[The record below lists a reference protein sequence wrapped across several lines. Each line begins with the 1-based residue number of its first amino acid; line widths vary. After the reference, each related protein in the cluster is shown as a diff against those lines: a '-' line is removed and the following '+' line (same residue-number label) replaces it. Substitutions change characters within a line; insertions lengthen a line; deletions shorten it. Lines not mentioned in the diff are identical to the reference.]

1 MNREIKFRGRRID
14 DGKWFYGNYVV
25 ENHLGVLKH
34 GIMFYDRL
42 EGIDVTVEV
51 DERTVGQFI
60 ELRDKNGNEIYEGD
74 VVKWKSTHTGASN
87 NIHTDQIKWIDDMA
101 CYMLMPWV
109 HEPHAAEME
118 VISNIYE
125 NPELLNN

>member
-51 DERTVGQFI
+51 DERTVGSRHTQEHQIIFI
-60 ELRDKNGNEIYEGD
+60 LIKLNGLMIWHVTCLCLGCMNHTQQR
-74 VVKWKSTHTGASN
+74 WRSSATSTRTQN
-87 NIHTDQIKWIDDMA
+87 
-101 CYMLMPWV
+101 Y
-109 HEPHAAEME
+109 
-118 VISNIYE
+118 
-125 NPELLNN
+125 